1 MTPRKRRK
9 FSAEFK
15 AEAVALCRLGD
26 RSITKVAQDLDV
38 TPSVMHEW
46 VRQAETD
53 AAASPNGPLTSS
65 EREELQRLRRDNK
78 RLELERE
85 ILKKA
90 AAFFAKES
98 S

>member
-26 RSITKVAQDLDV
+26 RSITKVAEDLDL
-38 TPSVMHEW
+38 SASIMHDW
-46 VRQAETD
+46 VRRATTD
-53 AAASPNGPLTSS
+53 AVADPQGPLTSG
-65 EREELQRLRRDNK
+65 EREELHRLRRDNK

-90 AAFFAKES
+90 AAFFAKENS
-98 S
+98 